1 MEKKRIV
8 LIIWVLVS
16 IIGSVYPKVALS
28 QQDHIQN
35 SIMIKDE
42 EIPILDSINIFYNGF
57 AIWIRGT
64 EGFAKF
70 SGRNHGKLLIS
81 DTIITQIK
89 CAISDIY
96 IQHKFPTLVGKEK
109 KRTEDSKEYVEMLI
123 FFRYGNKSYTIR
135 QQVHEDKDYILHHS
149 LEFKKFLNLIKQLS
163 IESSRVKKD
172 WKEMDKSIVHDYEQF
187 NHKPT

>member
-16 IIGSVYPKVALS
+16 IIGSVYQKVALS

-42 EIPILDSINIFYNGF
+42 ETPILDSINIFYNGF

-109 KRTEDSKEYVEMLI
+109 KKNRRLKRI
-123 FFRYGNKSYTIR
+123 C
-135 QQVHEDKDYILHHS
+135 
-149 LEFKKFLNLIKQLS
+149 
-163 IESSRVKKD
+163 
-172 WKEMDKSIVHDYEQF
+172 
-187 NHKPT
+187 